1 MESLTTTVKKDTELF
16 DENFYGDEGFD
27 MDELDNESFSDMNFD
42 DDFSLSWNT

>member
-1 MESLTTTVKKDTELF
+1 
-16 DENFYGDEGFD
+16 